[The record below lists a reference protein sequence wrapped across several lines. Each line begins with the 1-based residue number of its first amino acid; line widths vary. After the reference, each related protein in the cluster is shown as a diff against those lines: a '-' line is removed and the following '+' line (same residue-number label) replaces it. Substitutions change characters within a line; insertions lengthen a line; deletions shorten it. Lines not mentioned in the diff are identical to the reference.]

1 MKEYI
6 KSRFS
11 KGDVIR
17 NKQTNQDGKIDSVDI
32 DDACCVWYLVH
43 IPTDSYGWEMGT
55 QAVDIRWND
64 NEVETSPNEALK

>member
-11 KGDVIR
+11 KGDVVR
-17 NKQTNQDGKIDSVDI
+17 NKQTTQDGKIDSVDI
-32 DDACCVWYLVH
+32 DDDCCVRHLVH

-55 QAVDIRWND
+55 RAVDILWNED
-64 NEVETSPNEALK
+64 DVETSPNEALK